1 LGHVLEG
8 EVYVAQKNWELA
20 ERTYRAALKK
30 FDLPALVVRTHTIM
44 EAAGKPT
51 EANGMAE
58 EWIRRHPNDA
68 TVMAYLGER
77 DIADQRY
84 ESAAKRYRSAL
95 ERQPDNPLLLNNLAW
110 VSNEL
115 KQPKALEYAERAH
128 ELAPENP
135 SIMDTL
141 GSILVDSGQTERGLE
156 LLGRAAELSPNAYS
170 IRLNF
175 AKALL
180 KTERKGAARKE
191 LEALAKL
198 DSRLPVQQEAAKLLS
213 GL

>member
-1 LGHVLEG
+1 
-8 EVYVAQKNWELA
+8 
-20 ERTYRAALKK
+20 
-30 FDLPALVVRTHTIM
+30 M

-58 EWIRRHPNDA
+58 EWIRRHPKDA

-77 DIADQRY
+77 DIAERRY
-84 ESAAKRYRSAL
+84 ESAAKRYQSAL
-95 ERQPDNPLLLNNLAW
+95 ERQPDNALLLNNLAW

-115 KQPKALEYAERAH
+115 KRPRALEYAERAH

-141 GSILVDSGQTERGLE
+141 GSILVDSGQTERGLQ